1 MSSQKR
7 IDSSRANG
15 AKSHGPVTPEG
26 RARSRA
32 AGLTH
37 GLTSDQLLLEGES
50 EEQFN
55 ALREEYLAEYQ
66 PQTRSRFDLVD
77 QLVAAR
83 WRHNRVLA
91 LQTALMDH
99 QITRQE
105 PEIREEYDV
114 CDGETRAAIA
124 YQHLCD
130 DSRGL
135 ESLHRHEA
143 RLSAELRRTL
153 KLLDA
158 QLKNQK
164 FHYEPSPADPQSNEE
179 DPDPETLPIPP
190 TGSTG
195 DSQQA
200 TSDQPLA
207 RQPDDLTEPRSSGS
221 GAEAALPDREVPQIP
236 PAASTCDGQ
245 QATSGPP
252 RAAAREDP
260 MSSGHPAPATNQD
273 DPDREAPRI
282 PPPAST
288 GDERPA
294 TSGPPRAAARED
306 PMSSEHP
313 APATNQD
320 DPDHEAP
327 RIPPTASTGG
337 ERPAASGASG
347 APLMRHGTNQA
358 KIRDR
363 VEKSR

>member
-1 MSSQKR
+1 MSSQRR

-143 RLSAELRRTL
+143 RLSAELRRTM

-158 QLKNQK
+158 PPKNQK
-164 FHYEPSPADPQSNEE
+164 FHHEPSPAQPPQSDE
-179 DPDPETLPIPP
+179 DGPAGDAPRIPP
-190 TGSTG
+190 TGST
-195 DSQQA
+195 
-200 TSDQPLA
+200 SDG
-207 RQPDDLTEPRSSGS
+207 R
-221 GAEAALPDREVPQIP
+221 
-236 PAASTCDGQ
+236 
-245 QATSGPP
+245 QATSG
-252 RAAAREDP
+252 ACEDP
-260 MSSGHPAPATNQD
+260 GTQVPTEAGQLLARATDPGCTPKHVPQSNQQL
-273 DPDREAPRI
+273 
-282 PPPAST
+282 
-288 GDERPA
+288 
-294 TSGPPRAAARED
+294 SGPDTETRPGGRTAA
-306 PMSSEHP
+306 
-313 APATNQD
+313 
-320 DPDHEAP
+320 
-327 RIPPTASTGG
+327 
-337 ERPAASGASG
+337 
-347 APLMRHGTNQA
+347 
-358 KIRDR
+358 
-363 VEKSR
+363 